1 MTRKSGLGRG
11 LSSLIPSHKKPFSD
25 DVYPTNYFDTNQSW
39 QENNLAKKNISSI
52 QGKSL
57 EVDLEKI
64 LPNPYQP
71 RKFFNPTKL
80 EELSSSIKKHGILQ
94 PLIVTALPEGKY
106 ELIAGER
113 RLEASKLAGLKT
125 VPVILKEAD
134 SKTKL
139 ELALIENI
147 QRHNLNPIEEA
158 KAFEKL
164 IKKFS
169 LTQEE
174 ASQRLGK
181 SRSVIANTL
190 RLLALPEFIQQAVAE
205 EKITEGHAR
214 SLLTVNNPEKQKYL
228 FEKILRENL
237 TVRQTEKQAKETLVS
252 AHTRKI
258 QEINPQLNAIEENL
272 KTYLGTKAYIKK
284 NGPKGQ
290 LIIEFYSPEEL
301 GEILKKILNSQTKE
315 INLWD

>member
-11 LSSLIPSHKKPFSD
+11 LSSLIPPRKKPFYD
-25 DVYPTNYFDTNQSW
+25 DMYPTNYFGTNQSW
-39 QENNLAKKNISSI
+39 QENNLTEKNISSV
-52 QGKSL
+52 QEKSL
-57 EVDLEKI
+57 EVDLKKI

-80 EELSSSIKKHGILQ
+80 EELSTSIKKHGILQ
-94 PLIVTALPEGKY
+94 PLLVTALPEGKY

-125 VPVILKEAD
+125 VPIILKKAD

-158 KAFEKL
+158 KAFEQL

-205 EKITEGHAR
+205 EKISEGHAR
-214 SLLTVNNPEKQKYL
+214 SLLAINDPEKQKYL

-237 TVRQTEKQAKETLVS
+237 TVRQTEKHVKETLVS

-258 QEINPQLNAIEENL
+258 QKQEFDPQTNAIEEDL
-272 KTYLGTKAYIKK
+272 KTYLGTKVYIKK
-284 NGPKGQ
+284 NGLKGQ
-290 LIIEFYSPEEL
+290 LVIEFYSPEEL

-315 INLWD
+315 I

>member
-11 LSSLIPSHKKPFSD
+11 LSSLIPPRKKPFSD
-25 DVYPTNYFDTNQSW
+25 DVYPANYFGTNQSW
-39 QENNLAKKNISSI
+39 QENNLTEKNIPSV

-57 EVDLEKI
+57 EIDLEKI

-80 EELSSSIKKHGILQ
+80 EELSLSIKKHGILQ
-94 PLIVTALPEGKY
+94 PLVVTALPEGKY

-125 VPVILKEAD
+125 VPILLKEAD

-147 QRHNLNPIEEA
+147 QRHNLNPMEEA
-158 KAFEKL
+158 KAFEQL

-181 SRSVIANTL
+181 SRSVVTNTL

-214 SLLTVNNPEKQKYL
+214 SLLAVTNPEKQKYL

-237 TVRQTEKQAKETLVS
+237 TVRQTEKHAKETVVS

-258 QEINPQLNAIEENL
+258 QEVDPQTNAIEENL

-290 LIIEFYSPEEL
+290 LVIEFYSPEEL

-315 INLWD
+315 I